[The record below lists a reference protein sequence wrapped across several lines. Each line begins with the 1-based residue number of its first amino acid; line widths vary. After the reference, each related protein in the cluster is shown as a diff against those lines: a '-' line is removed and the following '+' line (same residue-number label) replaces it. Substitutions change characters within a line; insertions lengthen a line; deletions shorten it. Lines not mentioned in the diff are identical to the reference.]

1 MRPLEQ
7 LPGLRARGLSA
18 ATTHANGHRQV
29 ASPVAGGVVRCQQ
42 KGRSLKAVHAFT
54 FASPRPVT
62 QPVIRLIFPREATM
76 EEPSFEQLRLAPLL
90 ARLEG
95 PSVVPVNLIRLAT
108 TYRQAVRLCWALRR
122 VRNMTLRQL
131 AAEAGLIHQHVGDYL
146 NPDDRPGR
154 RDLPGGAVEA
164 FECIAGNT
172 FISQWHAMRAS
183 LTVLEQF
190 QTEGL
195 AA

>member
-1 MRPLEQ
+1 
-7 LPGLRARGLSA
+7 
-18 ATTHANGHRQV
+18 
-29 ASPVAGGVVRCQQ
+29 
-42 KGRSLKAVHAFT
+42 
-54 FASPRPVT
+54 
-62 QPVIRLIFPREATM
+62 M
-76 EEPSFEQLRLAPLL
+76 ETSFEQLRLAPLL

-95 PSVVPVNLIRLAT
+95 PSVVPEHLVRLAT

-146 NPDDRPGR
+146 TPDDKPGR

-183 LTVLEQF
+183 LTVLEQL
-190 QTEGL
+190 QAERL